1 MAIVGA
7 MVLRGELVGRWHNG
21 DVGDLGSGTVGSVAA
36 DRGCGGQVWQP
47 PGVHVAMAVSTVHA
61 AI

>member
-36 DRGCGGQVWQP
+36 DRGCGGQVW
-47 PGVHVAMAVSTVHA
+47 
-61 AI
+61 